1 MSLELETATRGLEV
15 GSREWQLVVALVE
28 AAHLL
33 ESAAAQPGQSYSWR
47 MAHMEWKERQRIM
60 LLEASHDR

>member
-1 MSLELETATRGLEV
+1 MSIDMELATRGLKV

-28 AAHLL
+28 AAQLL
-33 ESAAAQPGQSYSWR
+33 ESAASQPGQSYSWR

-60 LLEASHDR
+60 LFEVPHDH